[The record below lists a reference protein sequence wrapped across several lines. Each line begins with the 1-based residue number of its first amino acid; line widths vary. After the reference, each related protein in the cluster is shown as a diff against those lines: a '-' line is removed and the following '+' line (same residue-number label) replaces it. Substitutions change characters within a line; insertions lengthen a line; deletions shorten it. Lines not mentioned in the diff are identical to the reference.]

1 MSPEMKQAPL
11 LKVEG
16 VKKYYPVKGGVI
28 THKIGEV
35 KAVDGVSF
43 TMYQGET
50 LGLVGESGCGKSTL
64 GRQIVALER
73 PTAGT
78 ILYEG
83 RDLTAMSYREMR
95 PIRTKLQMVFQDSYS
110 SLNPRKHIYEILSEP
125 MLYHGIATRESLDR
139 ELARLLDMVGLP
151 SSSLGRYPHEF
162 SGGQRQRIGI
172 AKAISLRPELMVCD
186 EPVSALDVSIQAQIL
201 NLLRDLQ
208 RELDLT
214 CLFIGHGLGAVN
226 YVSDRIAVMYLGRI
240 VELAEAKEL
249 FSNPVH
255 PYSKALFRAVPIP
268 DPRAREEEVPL
279 LQGEIASNAN
289 PPGGCRFHPRCPFAQ
304 PSCSLT
310 EPELASLTPDGGHL
324 VACPVLAGGAGQAA
338 DASPAE
344 GTGPAAAASPAGG
357 AGLAGIASPAGATP
371 LCASTL
377 NREES

>member
-1 MSPEMKQAPL
+1 MSRTESKRSPL
-11 LKVEG
+11 LEVEN

-28 THKIGEV
+28 THKIGDV

-73 PTAGT
+73 PTSGK
-78 ILYEG
+78 ILYG
-83 RDLTAMSYREMR
+83 GSDLTAISSKQMR

-125 MLYHGIATRESLDR
+125 MLYHGIATRATLDK

-151 SSSLGRYPHEF
+151 SSALGRYPHEF

-172 AKAISLRPELMVCD
+172 ARAISLKPELMVCD

-249 FSNPVH
+249 FTNPVH

-268 DPRAREEEVPL
+268 DPRAREEEIPL
-279 LQGEIASNAN
+279 LQGEIASNTN
-289 PPGGCRFHPRCPFAQ
+289 PPAGCRFHPRCPYAQ
-304 PSCSLT
+304 PFCSQA
-310 EPELASLTPDGGHL
+310 EPELKSLSPGSGHL
-324 VACPVLAGGAGQAA
+324 VACPVLAGDGTA
-338 DASPAE
+338 DAATSEAAAWAATPATSE
-344 GTGPAAAASPAGG
+344 AAAWAGNGAASPA
-357 AGLAGIASPAGATP
+357 AAPAAPT
-371 LCASTL
+371 
-377 NREES
+377 NKKES

>member
-1 MSPEMKQAPL
+1 MNQIENQQIKNQRVPL
-11 LKVEG
+11 LEVER

-28 THKIGEV
+28 THKIGDV

-73 PTAGT
+73 PTSGK

-83 RDLTAMSYREMR
+83 RNLADMSYKQMR

-125 MLYHGIATRESLDR
+125 MLYHGIASRETLDR

-151 SSSLGRYPHEF
+151 SSALGRYPHEF

-172 AKAISLRPELMVCD
+172 ARALSLKPELMVCD

-255 PYSKALFRAVPIP
+255 PYSKALFQAVPVP
-268 DPRAREEEVPL
+268 DPRVREENIPL
-279 LQGEIASNAN
+279 LQGEIASNTN
-289 PPGGCRFHPRCPFAQ
+289 PPAGCRFHPRCPYAL
-304 PSCSLT
+304 PSCSQA
-310 EPELASLTPDGGHL
+310 EPELAPLSTDSGHL
-324 VACPVLAGGAGQAA
+324 AACPVLAG
-338 DASPAE
+338 S
-344 GTGPAAAASPAGG
+344 
-357 AGLAGIASPAGATP
+357 ATIIK
-371 LCASTL
+371 
-377 NREES
+377 ES